1 MRPAYLDTVADF
13 IVNTRLAD
21 LNADALEHGRWIL
34 ADCIPVVAAGMQTRE
49 MKAFVAAQ
57 LAQAAPGNAWVL
69 GTGKRASALDAG
81 LLNGTAGTWLELD
94 EGNLFAKGH
103 PGIQVVPAALAV
115 AQDRL
120 LEKTLF
126 RDLGIPTPPFA
137 PVDLRQDLE
146 AAVARIGL
154 PGILKTRRFGYDGKG
169 QARIRTR
176 ADVATAWAAL
186 GGEPLIYEGFVRFS
200 REVSL
205 VGARST
211 RGERAYYPLAENV
224 HEHGIL
230 SVTRA
235 PFTSAAL
242 QRAAQRHMRAVLD
255 HFGYVGVLAIEF
267 FVERGRLVANEM
279 APRVHNSGHWTIEG
293 AETSQFENHLRAI
306 LGLPLGA
313 TGARGYAAMLNFVGR
328 LPDRAQALAVPGLH
342 LHDYG
347 KREARPGRKL
357 GHATVVAPSAR
368 AREAALRRL
377 LRLR

>member
-1 MRPAYLDTVADF
+1 MKVAIIGAGQLGRMLALAGYPLGIRCEFYDRAADTPGGQVGPIVTGEFDDVA
-13 IVNTRLAD
+13 RLAA
-21 LNADALEHGRWIL
+21 LAGRADVVTFDWENVPVASLEPLVRL
-34 ADCIPVVAAGMQTRE
+34 APVYPQ
-49 MKAFVAAQ
+49 
-57 LAQAAPGNAWVL
+57 
-69 GTGKRASALDAG
+69 
-81 LLNGTAGTWLELD
+81 
-94 EGNLFAKGH
+94 
-103 PGIQVVPAALAV
+103 PAALAV

-176 ADVATAWAAL
+176 ADVATAWTAL

-205 VGARST
+205 IGARST
-211 RGERAYYPLAENV
+211 RGERVYYPLADNV

-230 SVTRA
+230 ALTRA
-235 PFTSAAL
+235 PVRAPAL
-242 QRAAQRHMRAVLD
+242 QRSAERHMRAIFD
-255 HFGYVGVLAIEF
+255 RFGYVGVLTIEF
-267 FVERGRLVANEM
+267 FVEGGRLVANEM

-306 LGLPLGA
+306 LGLPLGPTA
-313 TGARGYAAMLNFVGR
+313 ARGFAAMRNFVGR
-328 LPDRAQALAVPGLH
+328 MPDRARALAVPGLH

-347 KREARPGRKL
+347 KTEARPGRKL
-357 GHATVVAPSAR
+357 GHATVVAASAR
-368 AREAALRRL
+368 ARDALLRRL
-377 LRLR
+377 QRLR

>member
-1 MRPAYLDTVADF
+1 VKVAVIGAGQLGRMLALAGYPLGIRCEFYDRAADTPGGQVGP
-13 IVNTRLAD
+13 IVTGEFDDLARLAD
-21 LNADALEHGRWIL
+21 LARRADVVTFDWENVPVTSLEPL
-34 ADCIPVVAAGMQTRE
+34 ARLAPVYPQ
-49 MKAFVAAQ
+49 
-57 LAQAAPGNAWVL
+57 
-69 GTGKRASALDAG
+69 
-81 LLNGTAGTWLELD
+81 
-94 EGNLFAKGH
+94 
-103 PGIQVVPAALAV
+103 PAVLAV

-154 PGILKTRRFGYDGKG
+154 PGVLKTRRFGYDGKG
-169 QARIRTR
+169 QARLKTR
-176 ADVATAWAAL
+176 ADVATAWHAL

-205 VGARST
+205 VAARST
-211 RGERAYYPLAENV
+211 RGEVAFYPLADNV

-235 PFTSAAL
+235 PMRAAAL
-242 QRAAQRHMRAVLD
+242 QRAAQRHMRAVFD
-255 HFGYVGVLAIEF
+255 RFGYVGVLAIEF
-267 FVERGRLVANEM
+267 FVAGGRLIANEM

-313 TGARGYAAMLNFVGR
+313 TTARGFAAMQNFVGR
-328 LPDRAQALAVPGLH
+328 MPDAGRALAVPGLH

-368 AREAALRRL
+368 ARDAALRRL
-377 LRLR
+377 KRLR

>member
-1 MRPAYLDTVADF
+1 MKVAVIGAGQLGRMLALAGYPLGVRCEFYDRAADTPGGQVGP
-13 IVNTRLAD
+13 IVTGEFDDGTRLAG
-21 LNADALEHGRWIL
+21 LAARADVVTFDWENVPVASLEPL
-34 ADCIPVVAAGMQTRE
+34 ARLAPVYPQ
-49 MKAFVAAQ
+49 
-57 LAQAAPGNAWVL
+57 
-69 GTGKRASALDAG
+69 
-81 LLNGTAGTWLELD
+81 
-94 EGNLFAKGH
+94 
-103 PGIQVVPAALAV
+103 PAALAV

-146 AAVARIGL
+146 AAIGRIGL

-176 ADVATAWAAL
+176 ADAATAWAAL

-205 VGARST
+205 VAARST
-211 RGERAYYPLAENV
+211 KGEVAYYPLAENA

-235 PFTSAAL
+235 PYRAPAL
-242 QRAAQRHMRAVLD
+242 QRAAERHMRAVLD
-255 HFGYVGVLAIEF
+255 RFRYVGVLAIEF
-267 FVERGRLVANEM
+267 FVEDGRLVANEM

-313 TGARGYAAMLNFVGR
+313 TTARGYAAMLNFVGR
-328 LPDRAQALAVPGLH
+328 MPDRARALAVPGLH

-347 KREARPGRKL
+347 KSEARPGRKL
-357 GHATVVAPSAR
+357 GHATVVAPTAR
-368 AREAALRRL
+368 ARDAALRRL
-377 LRLR
+377 KRLG